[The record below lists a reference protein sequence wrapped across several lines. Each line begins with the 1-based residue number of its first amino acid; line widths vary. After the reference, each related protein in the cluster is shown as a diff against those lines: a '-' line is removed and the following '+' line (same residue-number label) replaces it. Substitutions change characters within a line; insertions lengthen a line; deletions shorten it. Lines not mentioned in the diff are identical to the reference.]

1 MSDQT
6 ITKEVFELHL
16 QRIEDRLDSEKEANE
31 QRHSDVVGL
40 TTQLGEVALNLNEV
54 VTQLKD
60 VNKVNE
66 EVTLYL
72 PTIKWIHE
80 FKQGWDAFKKKYVYP
95 AVFIGLI
102 VAILAGLGYDV
113 TEIKKPAKQE
123 QVKNAS
129 SN

>member
-1 MSDQT
+1 MSDP

-40 TTQLGEVALNLNEV
+40 TKQLGEVALNLNEV

-60 VNKVNE
+60 VNKVND
-66 EVTLYL
+66 EVNTYL
-72 PTIKWIHE
+72 PTIKWLHE
-80 FKQGWDAFKKKYVYP
+80 LKEGWDAFKKKYIYP

-102 VAILAGLGYDV
+102 IAVLTALGYDV
-113 TEIKKPAKQE
+113 TSVKEPVKKE
-123 QVKNAS
+123 QTKNAS

>member
-1 MSDQT
+1 MSDP

-40 TTQLGEVALNLNEV
+40 TQQLGEVALNLNEV

-60 VNKVNE
+60 INKVND
-66 EVTLYL
+66 EVNTYL

-80 FKQGWDAFKKKYVYP
+80 FKEGWDAFKKKYVYP

-102 VAILAGLGYDV
+102 IAILTALGYDV
-113 TEIKKPAKQE
+113 TAIKEPVKKE